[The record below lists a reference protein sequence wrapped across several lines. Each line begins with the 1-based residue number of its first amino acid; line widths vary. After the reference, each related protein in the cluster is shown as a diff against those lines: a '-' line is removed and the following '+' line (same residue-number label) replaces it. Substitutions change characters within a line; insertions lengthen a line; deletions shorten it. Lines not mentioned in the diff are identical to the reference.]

1 MDIVSIQSGQNI
13 ANQNDANQQVA
24 SVSAERNAQVKEQST
39 SDSRRPASALFN
51 INEILAK
58 EAQAL
63 QQNADKSETSEEDDL
78 PGAVEEVQA
87 FFRAQNRNLTFAVDE
102 DTRRSVVT
110 VKDAESG
117 DVIRQIPSEEVLL
130 LAERIK
136 AFQEDINSRVGVFV
150 NKQV

>member
-1 MDIVSIQSGQNI
+1 MDIVTIQSGQNV
-13 ANQNDANQQVA
+13 AGQNEPNQKIS
-24 SVSAERNAQVKEQST
+24 SVSAGQELQEREKSASGSK
-39 SDSRRPASALFN
+39 PIASALFD
-51 INEILAK
+51 IKEILAK
-58 EAQAL
+58 ETQGL
-63 QQNADKSETSEEDDL
+63 QQNADKSETSEEEDL
-78 PGAVEEVQA
+78 PRAVEEVQA

-117 DVIRQIPSEEVLL
+117 DVIRQIPSEEVLQ

-136 AFQEDINSRVGVFV
+136 AFQEDIDSRVGVFV